1 MMESPACDYDDW
13 DEEDLEMLDEY
24 ERQKILHGNP
34 VFQYS
39 SVLVIQYFSNSSLP
53 VF

>member
-24 ERQKILHGNP
+24 ERRKILDGNP
-34 VFQYS
+34 ICHNSTSQYYS
-39 SVLVIQYFSNSSLP
+39 IP